1 MKTREI
7 ILILIAAAFGGVA
20 IVTWS
25 GEEAA
30 NQRAAKI
37 SKEAAEARLK
47 SVADIKALNAKAAKD
62 AAAAKKAADDAPS
75 PPPPSSPKPAP
86 PRRRPKPTSPRPRK
100 TPARPP

>member
-37 SKEAAEARLK
+37 SKEANEARLK
-47 SVADIKALNAKAAKD
+47 SVADINA
-62 AAAAKKAADDAPS
+62 PH
-75 PPPPSSPKPAP
+75 
-86 PRRRPKPTSPRPRK
+86 RQGR
-100 TPARPP
+100 

>member
-30 NQRAAKI
+30 NERAAKI
-37 SKEAAEARLK
+37 SKEANEARLK
-47 SVADIKALNAKAAKD
+47 SAADIKALKDKAEALATSKPMPGFD
-62 AAAAKKAADDAPS
+62 IK
-75 PPPPSSPKPAP
+75 SSKYN
-86 PRRRPKPTSPRPRK
+86 TL
-100 TPARPP
+100 

>member
-37 SKEAAEARLK
+37 SKEEARIDW
-47 SVADIKALNAKAAKD
+47 SRPAVYTVAFFVFWAVTAVACSLSLWLALPPQD
-62 AAAAKKAADDAPS
+62 ALRSRSAD
-75 PPPPSSPKPAP
+75 
-86 PRRRPKPTSPRPRK
+86 
-100 TPARPP
+100 